1 MIQRTQVA
9 SRIAGAAVL
18 VAALACA
25 APLTASAQ
33 AASGADWDKIVAAA
47 KKEGKVVFY
56 TATVVPVMHRIKAEF
71 EKAYPEISLEWVR
84 FPSGPLMAKV
94 DQERKAGVSSVDV
107 VSSTEVGWFEDR
119 LKEGTLVRSV
129 GPDAAKFPEK
139 FLVRGVIPILSID
152 ALVIMVNTNLVKTP
166 ITGHADLLRPEFRGK
181 IATLDL
187 LSTTV
192 VAFNNW
198 LEDSNGAGYLDRLA
212 AQKLTLYTST
222 VGGGQSLAAG
232 EFAVATF
239 INAGAAVPLVQ
250 SGAPVKIVYPKPGFG
265 FGYGAGIVNWAG
277 HPNAAQVFMNFM
289 MGPRGQQAWNGNN
302 DSASPLPNIPGSLD
316 AGALQL
322 ADLSKYP
329 PQVAKPFTARWNK
342 LFK

>member
-1 MIQRTQVA
+1 MIQQL
-9 SRIAGAAVL
+9 RISSIAKVIAVFT
-18 VAALACA
+18 AILACA
-25 APLTASAQ
+25 ASPGARAQGMSA
-33 AASGADWDKIVAAA
+33 AEWDKIVAAA

-56 TATVVPVMHRIKAEF
+56 TATVVPVMQRIKAEF
-71 EKAYPEISLEWVR
+71 EKVYPEISLEWIR

-94 DQERKAGVSSVDV
+94 DQERKAGVTSVDV

-119 LKEGTLVRSV
+119 LKEGTLVRPV

-139 FLVRGVIPILSID
+139 FLVRGAIPILSID

-166 ITGHADLLRPEFRGK
+166 ITGHADLLRPEFKGK

-192 VAFNNW
+192 IAFNNW

-265 FGYGAGIVNWAG
+265 FGYGAGIVSWAG
-277 HPNAAQVFMNFM
+277 NPNAAKVFMNFM

-316 AGALQL
+316 SSALQL
-322 ADLSKYP
+322 ADLSKFP